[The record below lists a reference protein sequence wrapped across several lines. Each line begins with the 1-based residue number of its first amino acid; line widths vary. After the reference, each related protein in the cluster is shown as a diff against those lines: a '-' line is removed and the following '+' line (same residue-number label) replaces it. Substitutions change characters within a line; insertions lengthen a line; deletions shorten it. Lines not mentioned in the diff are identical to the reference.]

1 MEIEQR
7 TIDFIP
13 EAERYGKERDLFP
26 VWFGANV
33 NLTSLVT
40 GALLISMGLN
50 LFWAVFSII
59 VRVSIGTILVASHS
73 VQGPRLGI
81 PQMIQSRAQFGVL
94 GAIFPMLFVM
104 FIYFGF
110 SVSNT
115 LLAAQT
121 VNGVVAVPRSVSIV
135 VFTLLSFA
143 IALYGYK
150 LIHDTQRWLTWIACA
165 SYAVVFV
172 IVLSNPP
179 SLDYWL
185 PVATKPALVFAGIGV
200 TCTFALSFA
209 PYVADYSRYLPSNV
223 SSRKVFWYTF
233 AGIAVALFAMM
244 LLGALLAVQIPT
256 FSDNSG
262 GSLAMLFG
270 SFSPILYVLIVY
282 ALLCINVFNFYG
294 AFMAVVTTIQPF
306 GNMRFGSTQ
315 RAVVMIAIAIA
326 NAVLSYF
333 GDGDFSTMFLNFIFL
348 MSYALIPWTAINL
361 VDYYV
366 LRRGQY
372 SVADIFDPDGIY
384 GRYNPIAI
392 GAFVFAVL
400 AEIPFISMYYYTGPV
415 AAYLGNIDLA
425 WIVGVP
431 VGACLYY
438 FPMRARLSQ
447 TGPVQTATR

>member
-40 GALLISMGLN
+40 GALLVGMGLN
-50 LFWAVFSII
+50 LFWAAFSI
-59 VRVSIGTILVASHS
+59 VVGVSIGTILVASHS

-94 GAIFPMLFVM
+94 GAIIPMLFVM

-121 VNGVVAVPRSVSIV
+121 VTSVLDVPRVVPIV
-135 VFTLLSFA
+135 AFTLLSFV

-150 LIHDTQRWLTWIACA
+150 LIHDTQRWLTWITCVV
-165 SYAVVFV
+165 YAVVFM
-172 IVLSNPP
+172 IVLSNAPG
-179 SLDYWL
+179 LEHWL
-185 PVATKPALVFAGIGV
+185 PTATKPALVFAGIGV

-223 SSRKVFWYTF
+223 SSKKVFWYTF

-256 FSDNSG
+256 FNDNSG
-262 GSLAMLFG
+262 GSLALLFG

-372 SVADIFDPDGIY
+372 SVADIFDPNGIY

-392 GAFVFAVL
+392 GAFLAAIL

-415 AAYLGNIDLA
+415 AAYLGDVDLA
-425 WIVGVP
+425 WIVGVI
-431 VGACLYY
+431 VGAGLYY
-438 FPMRARLSQ
+438 YPMRARLNG
-447 TGPVQTATR
+447 TGALPAATR

>member
-13 EAERYGKERDLFP
+13 ESERYGKESDLFP

-40 GALLISMGLN
+40 GALLVGMGLN
-50 LFWAVFSII
+50 LFWAAFSI
-59 VRVSIGTILVASHS
+59 VVGVAIGTLLVASHS

-121 VNGVVAVPRSVSIV
+121 VTGVLAVPRIV
-135 VFTLLSFA
+135 PIVLFTLLSFA

-150 LIHDTQRWLTWIACA
+150 LIHDTQRWLTWIAVVI
-165 SYAVVFV
+165 YAIVFV

-179 SLDYWL
+179 AIEQWL
-185 PVATKPALVFAGIGV
+185 PTATKPALIFAGIGV

-209 PYVADYSRYLPSNV
+209 PYVADYSRYLPTNV
-223 SSRKVFWYTF
+223 SSGKVFWYTF
-233 AGIAVALFAMM
+233 AGIAVALFTIM
-244 LLGALLAVQIPT
+244 LLGALLAIQIPN
-256 FSDNSG
+256 FGDNSG
-262 GSLAMLFG
+262 GNLALLFG
-270 SFSPILYVLIVY
+270 DFAPVLYVLIVY

-306 GNMRFGSTQ
+306 RNMRFGPTQ
-315 RAVVMIAIAIA
+315 RAVVMTCIAIA

-366 LRRGQY
+366 LRRGEY
-372 SVADIFDPDGIY
+372 SVKDIFDPNGMY

-392 GAFVFAVL
+392 GAFIAAVL
-400 AEIPFISMYYYTGPV
+400 AEIPFIAMYFYTGPV
-415 AAYLGNIDLA
+415 AAYLGGIDLA
-425 WIVGVP
+425 WIVGVI
-431 VGACLYY
+431 VGAGLYY
-438 FPMRARLSQ
+438 YPMRARLNRLGSAR
-447 TGPVQTATR
+447 TAMR